1 MKSSTHKGLRLCGPG
16 PNQGDLRCPMTTNS
30 QPRFYSC
37 RSAGILILVGVL
49 AGVTVG
55 GGVGVIAASSTKT
68 VTVCANKKTN
78 MLRYAK
84 NGKCVTKTETKVSLN
99 QTVDV
104 LGAPGA
110 AGAKGDAGAVGAKGD
125 AGAVG
130 AKGDA
135 GAKGTDGTAGTKGDA
150 GANATF
156 AITQLSVCDGS
167 DADSVANELCKI
179 GMTGPGGGLIFFV
192 DFNDQYATYNYLE
205 AAPSDGVFGLDP
217 RAGQWSTN
225 TAQCGG
231 TTPQA
236 ADCQGNTIHL
246 SQGYSFFVPLSG
258 VALQTVLGLHRGLFG
273 GKAATELIVARNDAG
288 GATKNLYAAGVADDY
303 STQTA
308 SDWWLPSN
316 DELQKMLQNLNNKG
330 VGGFDLG
337 IYWSSSEY
345 YGDKAWGLS
354 FRTGLQEPFSKSE
367 ALYVR
372 PVRAF

>member
-1 MKSSTHKGLRLCGPG
+1 M
-16 PNQGDLRCPMTTNS
+16 
-30 QPRFYSC
+30 
-37 RSAGILILVGVL
+37 GVL

-354 FRTGLQEPFSKSE
+354 FKTGLQEPFSKSE

>member
-1 MKSSTHKGLRLCGPG
+1 
-16 PNQGDLRCPMTTNS
+16 MTTNS
-30 QPRFYSC
+30 QPRFYSR

-110 AGAKGDAGAVGAKGD
+110 VGAKGDAGAVGAKGD

-167 DADSVANELCKI
+167 DADAVANELCKI

-192 DFNDQYATYNYLE
+192 DFNDQYTGFNYLE
-205 AAPSDGVFGLDP
+205 AASQSCEGASKTWSSDTSNSLDAVTGWGA
-217 RAGQWSTN
+217 RAVG
-225 TAQCGG
+225 A
-231 TTPQA
+231 
-236 ADCQGNTIHL
+236 
-246 SQGYSFFVPLSG
+246 
-258 VALQTVLGLHRGLFG
+258 
-273 GKAATELIVARNDAG
+273 GKANSVAMMTSSGSYIADTS
-288 GATKNLYAAGVADDY
+288 GAALFAETSTCGTKTDWFLGSLGEMKLMYENL
-303 STQTA
+303 
-308 SDWWLPSN
+308 L
-316 DELQKMLQNLNNKG
+316 G
-330 VGGFDLG
+330 VGGFV
-337 IYWSSSEY
+337 IPYAAYWSSTGPKDDQNYAHILNFFNGGTQNNS
-345 YGDKAWGLS
+345 KA
-354 FRTGLQEPFSKSE
+354 
-367 ALYVR
+367 ALHYVR